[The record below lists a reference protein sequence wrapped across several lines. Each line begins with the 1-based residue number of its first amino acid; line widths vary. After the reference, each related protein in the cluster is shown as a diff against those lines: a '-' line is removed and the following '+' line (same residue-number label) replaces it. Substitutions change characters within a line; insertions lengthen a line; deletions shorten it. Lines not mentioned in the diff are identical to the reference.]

1 MEIGCS
7 GKMRTSGTGCRFSGN
22 CVDCRRPRR
31 MLVVD
36 SGQVKADDRLL
47 ELFREGI
54 RRGLRFDIAGGGSEA
69 NGVGIESRGCLREE
83 AVKTQA

>member
-7 GKMRTSGTGCRFSGN
+7 GKMRTSDTGCRVSGN
-22 CVDCRRPRR
+22 WVDCRRPRR

-47 ELFREGI
+47 ELVREGI
-54 RRGLRFDIAGGGSEA
+54 RSGL
-69 NGVGIESRGCLREE
+69 
-83 AVKTQA
+83 AVDG